1 MAPTLHEKYKPK
13 LISRKQQKHKKI
25 TKHKEVENDSFNS
38 HDTNCPFL
46 WHFLPITFDEIN
58 HLTI

>member
-38 HDTNCPFL
+38 HDTN
-46 WHFLPITFDEIN
+46 
-58 HLTI
+58 